1 MGKAKHD
8 IPILIFETLVAII
21 CWGSFI
27 YLTKDVWDKFSHQ
40 FTSTGVRFSDVGLT
54 SKELPCFTLCPWKS
68 FKEKGFHYE
77 NTDFMNSTFEQ
88 HELIDL
94 GNSSDLY
101 NVTTLKSI
109 FLGRC
114 YTICSS
120 KKIKKKETV
129 MITLLKATDVTGSK
143 ISQTIC
149 WIFFV
154 KHDFTFGEHLFL

>member
-27 YLTKDVWDKFSHQ
+27 YLTKDVWDKFSHK

-77 NTDFMNSTFEQ
+77 NTDFMNSTFDQ
-88 HELIDL
+88 QELIILDN
-94 GNSSDLY
+94 G
-101 NVTTLKSI
+101 TTDFSVYPIKSI

-114 YTICSS
+114 YMICSS
-120 KKIKKKETV
+120 LKMKKLDFAR
-129 MITLLKATDVTGSK
+129 ITLIKVTD
-143 ISQTIC
+143 IS
-149 WIFFV
+149 
-154 KHDFTFGEHLFL
+154 G